1 MRWFGKVLGVA
12 IVAGMA
18 GACQGPQGEPPDT
31 SGHDGATVRLA
42 LSGADFSGHSVQVVG
57 RRVDA
62 AGQLRPADSQYRC
75 DNSFDRC
82 FDLSGSAP
90 TLNIPGLCASTDFP
104 QNGYWTFEYALH
116 TGPCAGGR
124 ASGERLNDDD
134 SATDRYNLQ
143 CYDSDDL
150 YTRSHANQSWQETLQ
165 PGPNE
170 NSVVCM
176 TTNAS
181 NTVEFSSCSVEHEG
195 AGELVLDCGCTPVA
209 DTCQCDALADGAS
222 GNLQSNADGRCVIDP
237 DAAAPCSIVCC
248 ATGLT
253 ACEGRCVDL
262 GSSADACGTCGN
274 VCGGATPRCVGGT
287 CVP

>member
-150 YTRSHANQSWQETLQ
+150 YTRSPANQSWQETLQ
-165 PGPNE
+165 PGRRHRPGARHRAGRWRARARLRLDPGGRYLP
-170 NSVVCM
+170 VRC
-176 TTNAS
+176 ARRWRQRQPA
-181 NTVEFSSCSVEHEG
+181 VECRRPMRHRS
-195 AGELVLDCGCTPVA
+195 
-209 DTCQCDALADGAS
+209 
-222 GNLQSNADGRCVIDP
+222 
-237 DAAAPCSIVCC
+237 
-248 ATGLT
+248 
-253 ACEGRCVDL
+253 
-262 GSSADACGTCGN
+262 
-274 VCGGATPRCVGGT
+274 
-287 CVP
+287 